1 MDPSGTPALTG
12 NQFDDYLLSIT
23 RWNLSLRKL
32 IISAGA
38 SPDIVLAL
46 VYRLIPHVKLCQ
58 KILKCLETHLELR
71 E

>member
-12 NQFDDYLLSIT
+12 NQSDDYLLSIT

-38 SPDIVLAL
+38 SPDI
-46 VYRLIPHVKLCQ
+46 RT
-58 KILKCLETHLELR
+58 CLSL
-71 E
+71 